1 MVSNTRWQTDEM
13 LVSSEIILR
22 FNGLVF
28 MVILLDQDRG
38 LLWIG
43 PANQRAAEK
52 KREASQV

>member
-1 MVSNTRWQTDEM
+1 MMSNTRWQTDEM
-13 LVSSEIILR
+13 LVSSEIILW
-22 FNGLVF
+22 FNGLVL
-28 MVILLDQDRG
+28 VILLDQDRG